1 VWRDEEGKG
10 QNGPGCG
17 GTTEG
22 RREMPRWMADLGPAH
37 GERDIL
43 QKLLPVRSPASS
55 PYVQDRTVFLLL
67 PAVCAALRCTA
78 RHGNAP
84 HCTSSTSLY
93 EHG

>member
-1 VWRDEEGKG
+1 MWRDEEGKG

-17 GTTEG
+17 GTTG
-22 RREMPRWMADLGPAH
+22 DAQVDGGTWGWH
-37 GERDIL
+37 TGERDIL